1 MQAKVLSL
9 MMGQQFMAVTLYRR
23 NRNKQKDD
31 GFEEMV
37 VTDES
42 IYVVSTSRS
51 DDWTLCVKVQ
61 R

>member
-1 MQAKVLSL
+1 MQAKALSL
-9 MMGQQFMAVTLYRR
+9 MMGQQFVAVTLYHR

-31 GFEEMV
+31 GFGEMV

-61 R
+61 C

>member
-23 NRNKQKDD
+23 NRNEQKDD
-31 GFEEMV
+31 GFGVMV

-51 DDWTLCVKVQ
+51 DDWTICVKLQ

>member
-1 MQAKVLSL
+1 MLSL

-31 GFEEMV
+31 GFGEMV

-51 DDWTLCVKVQ
+51 DDWTLCVKLQ